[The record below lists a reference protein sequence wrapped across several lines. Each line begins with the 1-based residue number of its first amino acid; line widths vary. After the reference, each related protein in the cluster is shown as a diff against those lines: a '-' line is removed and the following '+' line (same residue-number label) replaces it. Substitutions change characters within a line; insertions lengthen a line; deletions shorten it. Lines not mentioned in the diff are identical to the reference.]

1 MLRVLV
7 IMISP
12 GDQDTQR
19 VPAAQGDGIRPTNC
33 YISSMKSAITRQL
46 RAAMI
51 VGLLAAAIGT
61 AGSQTQD
68 AATRFRLA
76 QGFEQSGEYERA
88 AQLYQELYRKDPGN
102 IVLLDGLQRMLVQ
115 LKRYDEAI
123 ALLRDRLAQNPTDL
137 NLRASLAGVY
147 QRGGMEQQA
156 REEWDR
162 AITLDRTNPNHYR
175 VVASSMIEHRLLEKA
190 AEVYRRG
197 RKAVNDPTL
206 FALELAQLEVVMMD
220 YTGASTELIGWLRKN
235 PSQLSFVQSRLASF
249 VAKPDGRQAAVSV
262 VRQAIR
268 NEDEVRLHELLGWL
282 YLEGREFDEAFGEY
296 RAIDGLTRAQ
306 GSALLQ
312 FADRTF
318 KEQAFEIAARAYQ
331 EAIRVPLSSDKM
343 RIARYGYANAL
354 RELASRSDTLRRPME
369 VTARDEPG
377 ARSRYSGALVAYQ
390 GIIRDFPKTEY
401 SAKAYY
407 QIGTIQFQ
415 NLFDLDGALDS
426 FNKVVDEA
434 GSIRIIRYDVALK
447 KGGIYLAKGDT
458 THAREQY
465 ASVERA
471 ADATPDQNDEA
482 VFHLAELDFFAG
494 RSDDAIAKL
503 DSITVN
509 PKADFANDALQ
520 LQAFLRENSAMARTA
535 LVRYG
540 QAELFARQRQ
550 NTEAIALF
558 QDIVRQYPASLLVDD
573 ALMRSA
579 TLQVEAGLYAEA
591 VATYKRLLTEFKET
605 SIALDRAQFG
615 LAETYEFGLR
625 DKTKAIAEYE
635 RLLADHPRSVFTE
648 LARKRIRR
656 LRGDPL

>member
-1 MLRVLV
+1 
-7 IMISP
+7 
-12 GDQDTQR
+12 
-19 VPAAQGDGIRPTNC
+19 
-33 YISSMKSAITRQL
+33 MKSAITQQL
-46 RAAMI
+46 RGVLIA
-51 VGLLAAAIGT
+51 GLLAAAIGT

-68 AATRFRLA
+68 VATRYRLA

-88 AQLYQELYRKDPGN
+88 AQLYEELYQKDPGN
-102 IVLLDGLQRMLVQ
+102 IMLFDGLQRMLVQ

-123 ALLRDRLAQNPTDL
+123 ALLRSRLAQNPADL
-137 NLRASLAGVY
+137 NLRNTLAGVY

-162 AITLDRTNPNHYR
+162 AIALDPTNPNYYR

-197 RKAVNDPTL
+197 RKAVNDPIL
-206 FALELAQLEVVMMD
+206 FALELAQLEAVMMD
-220 YTGASTELIGWLRKN
+220 YIGASTELIGWLRKN
-235 PSQLSFVQSRLASF
+235 PSQLAFVQSRLASF
-249 VAKPDGRQAAVSV
+249 VAKPDGREAAINV

-268 NEDEVRLHELLGWL
+268 SEDEVRLHELLGWL
-282 YLEGREFDEAFGEY
+282 YLEGREFGEAFGEY
-296 RAIDGLTRAQ
+296 QTIDGLTRAQ
-306 GSALLQ
+306 GGALLQ
-312 FADRTF
+312 FADRAF
-318 KEQAFEIAARAYQ
+318 REQAFEIAAHAYQ
-331 EAIRVPLSSDKM
+331 EAIRVPLSPNKM
-343 RIARYGYANAL
+343 PNARYGYANAL
-354 RELASRSDTLRRPME
+354 RELAARSDTLHRPME
-369 VTARDEPG
+369 VVVRGEPG
-377 ARSRYSGALVAYQ
+377 ARSRYSNAFAAYQ

-415 NLFDLDGALDS
+415 NLFDLDGALES

-434 GSIRIIRYDVALK
+434 GSIRLIRYGVALK
-447 KGGIYLAKGDT
+447 EGEIYLAKGDT
-458 THAREQY
+458 TRAREQY

-471 ADATPDQNDEA
+471 SDATPDQNDEA
-482 VFHLAELDFFAG
+482 VFRLAELDFFAG
-494 RSDDAIAKL
+494 RSDDAIRRL

-509 PKADFANDALQ
+509 LKADYANDALQ
-520 LQAFLRENSAMARTA
+520 LQAFLQENLAMAHTA

-558 QDIVRQYPASLLVDD
+558 QDIVRQYPRSLLVDD
-573 ALMRSA
+573 ALMHSA
-579 TLQVEAGLYAEA
+579 TLQVEAGLYTEA
-591 VATYKRLLTEFKET
+591 ITTYRRLLTEFKET

-635 RLLADHPRSVFTE
+635 KLLADHPRSVFTE
-648 LARKRIRR
+648 VARKRIRR